1 MPGSGATDSRLTRLR
16 AALPEAGADALIV
29 SQPENRAYL
38 SGFTGSAGVL
48 LVSADRALI
57 ATDFRYFEQVGQEC
71 PGFELVPIEG
81 DLSRA
86 LPDLIARG
94 AVRRVAFESDYV
106 AFATAQAWM
115 DAVPDVEWL
124 PTKGIVAGLRAIKD
138 DHEIAT
144 LRQAIALADDALA
157 FGLASAEPGMT
168 ENELS
173 WLIESYMRT
182 HGAQG
187 VAFEMTVACGPN
199 GARPHAHAGETP
211 LEAGQPIVID
221 MGARVR
227 GYRSDLTRTVV
238 LGQPKAPD
246 LFWDIFNTVSGA
258 QLAAEAALK
267 PGMTASEADRVA
279 RDLISAAGYGAN
291 FGHGLGHGVGLE
303 IHEQPFLSR
312 FSSAIIQPGMII
324 TVEPGIYLPGWGGVR
339 MEDIVMITEDGAE
352 VLTGAP
358 KHPII

>member
-1 MPGSGATDSRLTRLR
+1 MPDPSLIASRVTRLR
-16 AALPEAGADALIV
+16 TALSEAGADALIV
-29 SQPENRAYL
+29 SQPENRTYL
-38 SGFTGSAGVL
+38 SGFSGSAGVL
-48 LVSADRALI
+48 LISADRTLI

-71 PGFELVPIEG
+71 PDWELVPIKS
-81 DLSRA
+81 DLADA
-86 LPDLIARG
+86 LPQLIARG
-94 AVRRVAFESDYV
+94 AGQRVAFESDHV
-106 AFATAQAWM
+106 AFASAHGWM
-115 DAVPDVEWL
+115 DAVPKIQWL

-138 DHEIAT
+138 EHEISI
-144 LRQAIALADDALA
+144 LREAVALADDALA
-157 FGLASAEPGMT
+157 YGLGSAKPGIT
-168 ENELS
+168 ENELA
-173 WLIESYMRT
+173 WLMESYMRT

-187 VAFEMTVACGPN
+187 VAFDMTVACGPN
-199 GARPHAHAGETP
+199 GARPHAHAGDTP

-221 MGARVR
+221 MGARIR

-238 LGQPKAPD
+238 LGRPKDPER
-246 LFWDIFNTVSGA
+246 FWEIYSTVVRA
-258 QLAAEAALK
+258 QLAAEATLR
-267 PGMTASEADRVA
+267 PGMTAPEADSVA

-312 FSSAIIQPGMII
+312 FSSAVIRPGMII

-339 MEDIVMITEDGAE
+339 MEDIVMITEDGVE

>member
-1 MPGSGATDSRLTRLR
+1 MSGFGATAARLARLR
-16 AALPEAGADALIV
+16 AALPDAGADALIV

-48 LVSADRALI
+48 LVSAERNLI

-71 PGFELVPIEG
+71 PHFELVPVEG
-81 DLSRA
+81 EFSRV

-94 AVRRVAFESDYV
+94 AARRVAFESDYV
-106 AFATAQAWM
+106 AFAMAQAWM
-115 DAVPDVEWL
+115 DAVPDVQWL
-124 PTKGIVAGLRAIKD
+124 PTKGIVAELRAIKD
-138 DHEIAT
+138 EYEIAT
-144 LRQAIALADDALA
+144 LRQAIALADDALV

-168 ENELS
+168 ENELA

-187 VAFEMTVACGPN
+187 LAFDMTVACGPN
-199 GARPHAHAGETP
+199 GARPHAHAGDTV
-211 LEAGQPIVID
+211 LEEGQPIVID
-221 MGARVR
+221 MGAKVQ

-238 LGQPKAPD
+238 LGQPSTPD
-246 LFWDIFNTVSGA
+246 LFWKVFNTVSRA
-258 QLAAEAALK
+258 QLAAEVALG
-267 PGMTASEADRVA
+267 PGMTALEADKVA

-312 FSSAIIQPGMII
+312 FSSAVIQPGMII

-339 MEDIVMITEDGAE
+339 MEDIVMITESGAE

-358 KHPII
+358 KNPII

>member
-1 MPGSGATDSRLTRLR
+1 MPGSTDIASRVTRLR
-16 AALPEAGADALIV
+16 AVLPEAGADAIIV
-29 SQPENRAYL
+29 SQPENRMYL
-38 SGFTGSAGVL
+38 SGFSGSAGVL
-48 LVSADRALI
+48 LISAERTLI

-71 PGFELVPIEG
+71 PDFELIPVKT
-81 DLSRA
+81 DLSDV
-86 LPDLIARG
+86 LPELIARG
-94 AVRRVAFESDYV
+94 GGKLVAFEADHV
-106 AFATAQAWM
+106 PFATAKGFM
-115 DAVPDVEWL
+115 DAVSEVQWL

-138 DHEIAT
+138 EDELAL
-144 LRQAIALADDALA
+144 LREAIVLADNALA

-168 ENELS
+168 ENALA

-187 VAFEMTVACGPN
+187 VAFDMTVACGPN
-199 GARPHAHAGETP
+199 SALPHAHASETV

-221 MGARVR
+221 MGAKVR

-238 LGQPKAPD
+238 LGQPKD
-246 LFWDIFNTVSGA
+246 EERFWDVFNIVLNA
-258 QLAAEAALK
+258 QVATEAALR
-267 PGMTASEADRVA
+267 PGMTASEADGVA

-312 FSSAIIQPGMII
+312 FSSAVIRPGMIV

-339 MEDIVMITEDGAE
+339 MEDVVMVTENGAE
-352 VLTGAP
+352 VLTCAP
-358 KHPII
+358 KYPII

>member
-1 MPGSGATDSRLTRLR
+1 MSGSGAIHSRLSRLR
-16 AALPEAGADALIV
+16 AALPDAGADALMV
-29 SQPENRAYL
+29 SQPENRVYL

-48 LVSADRALI
+48 LVSADRKLI

-71 PGFELVPIEG
+71 PDFELVPIEG
-81 DLSRA
+81 DLSRV

-94 AVRRVAFESDYV
+94 ASRRVAFESDYV
-106 AFATAQAWM
+106 AYATAQAWM
-115 DAVPDVEWL
+115 DAVPDVQWL

-138 DHEIAT
+138 EYEIAT

-157 FGLASAEPGMT
+157 FGLASAKPGMT
-168 ENELS
+168 ENELA
-173 WLIESYMRT
+173 WLIESHLRT

-187 VAFEMTVACGPN
+187 VAFDMTVACGPN
-199 GARPHAHAGETP
+199 GARPHAHAGETV

-221 MGARVR
+221 MGARVH
-227 GYRSDLTRTVV
+227 GYRSDLTRTIV

-246 LFWDIFNTVSGA
+246 LFWEIFNTVSRA

-267 PGMTASEADRVA
+267 PGMTAPEADRVA

-312 FSSAIIQPGMII
+312 FSSAIIQPGMMI